1 MFLSEY
7 AVRKKGGERIFPSL
21 QTAAESVE
29 PCRGR
34 SIGSQQIAAERN
46 MLMKNP
52 MGTWKGVISVACCC
66 IGLLL
71 GGCGYNLDGYS
82 SSSSRA
88 ASVLGDGNQT
98 LRIDK
103 VEQVTMYPWVQY
115 YLRGI
120 TRDEVNLRRLARW
133 VDSGNADYL
142 LTITMPGFRVR
153 SSVSNRV
160 DNTLLSDTVVQLELV
175 VRSGKSG
182 NVVWRSGVISYSD
195 KFETVDEASA
205 IRDGL
210 KEALRRA
217 LDRMQQKF

>member
-1 MFLSEY
+1 M
-7 AVRKKGGERIFPSL
+7 KGPR
-21 QTAAESVE
+21 V
-29 PCRGR
+29 
-34 SIGSQQIAAERN
+34 
-46 MLMKNP
+46 
-52 MGTWKGVISVACCC
+52 TWKGLAAAVVCCL
-66 IGLLL
+66 GLFA
-71 GGCGYNLDGYS
+71 GGCGYELDGYS
-82 SSSSRA
+82 SGSSRA
-88 ASVLGDGNQT
+88 VSVLGDGNQT

-115 YLRGI
+115 YLRGL

-153 SSVSNRV
+153 SSISNSV
-160 DNTLLSDTVVQLELV
+160 DNTLLSDTEVQLELI

-182 NVVWRSGVISYSD
+182 TVVWRSGVVSYFD
-195 KFETVDEASA
+195 RFETVDEASA

>member
-1 MFLSEY
+1 MTRRHFQRE
-7 AVRKKGGERIFPSL
+7 
-21 QTAAESVE
+21 
-29 PCRGR
+29 RGR
-34 SIGSQQIAAERN
+34 AEGVAMRKG
-46 MLMKNP
+46 LMRKP
-52 MGTWKGVISVACCC
+52 RETWKGLLAAAVCCL
-66 IGLLL
+66 GLLA
-71 GGCGYNLDGYS
+71 GGCGYELDGYS

-88 ASVLGDGNQT
+88 VSVLGDGNQT
-98 LRIDK
+98 LRIEK

-142 LTITMPGFRVR
+142 LTINMPGFRVR
-153 SSVSNRV
+153 SAVSNRV

-182 NVVWRSGVISYSD
+182 AVVWRSGVISYYD

-205 IRDGL
+205 VRDGL

>member
-1 MFLSEY
+1 MHIL
-7 AVRKKGGERIFPSL
+7 RRKGGKSSLPSL
-21 QTAAESVE
+21 RTENAAQSFGKDFV
-29 PCRGR
+29 RASGF
-34 SIGSQQIAAERN
+34 AAKEC
-46 MLMKNP
+46 LMRKP
-52 MGTWKGVISVACCC
+52 RGTWKGMMAAAVCC
-66 IGLLL
+66 LSLFV
-71 GGCGYNLDGYS
+71 GGCGYELDGYS

-88 ASVLGDGNQT
+88 VSVLGDGNQT

-115 YLRGI
+115 YLRGLA
-120 TRDEVNLRRLARW
+120 RDEVNLRRLARW

-153 SSVSNRV
+153 SSVSNSV

-175 VRSGKSG
+175 VRSGKNG
-182 NVVWRSGVISYSD
+182 TVVWRSGVISYFD
-195 KFETVDEASA
+195 KYETVDEGNA

-217 LDRMQQKF
+217 FDRMQQKF

>member
-1 MFLSEY
+1 M
-7 AVRKKGGERIFPSL
+7 RKARK
-21 QTAAESVE
+21 
-29 PCRGR
+29 
-34 SIGSQQIAAERN
+34 
-46 MLMKNP
+46 
-52 MGTWKGVISVACCC
+52 TWKGLFAAAACCLS
-66 IGLLL
+66 LLV
-71 GGCGYNLDGYS
+71 GGCGYALDGYS
-82 SSSSRA
+82 SGSSRA
-88 ASVLGDGNQT
+88 VSVLGDGSQT
-98 LRIDK
+98 LKIEK

-153 SSVSNRV
+153 SAVSNRV
-160 DNTLLSDTVVQLELV
+160 DNTLLSDTLVQLELV

-182 NVVWRSGVISYSD
+182 TVVWRSGVISYHD
-195 KFETVDEASA
+195 KLETVNEANA
-205 IRDGL
+205 VRDGL

>member
-1 MFLSEY
+1 M
-7 AVRKKGGERIFPSL
+7 RKPRE
-21 QTAAESVE
+21 
-29 PCRGR
+29 
-34 SIGSQQIAAERN
+34 
-46 MLMKNP
+46 
-52 MGTWKGVISVACCC
+52 TWKGLLTATVCCLS
-66 IGLLL
+66 LLA
-71 GGCGYNLDGYS
+71 GGCGYALDGYS
-82 SSSSRA
+82 TSGSRA
-88 ASVLGDGNQT
+88 VSVLGDGNQT
-98 LRIDK
+98 LRIEK

-142 LTITMPGFRVR
+142 LTINMPGFRVR
-153 SSVSNRV
+153 SAVSNRV

-182 NVVWRSGVISYSD
+182 AIVWRSGVISYYD

-205 IRDGL
+205 VRDGL

-217 LDRMQQKF
+217 LDLMQQKF

>member
-1 MFLSEY
+1 MM
-7 AVRKKGGERIFPSL
+7 
-21 QTAAESVE
+21 
-29 PCRGR
+29 
-34 SIGSQQIAAERN
+34 N
-46 MLMKNP
+46 MP
-52 MGTWKGVISVACCC
+52 RGTWKLLLMAAACC
-66 IGLLL
+66 LSLAAS
-71 GGCGYNLDGYS
+71 GCGYGLDGFS
-82 SSSSRA
+82 SGSSRA
-88 ASVLGDGNQT
+88 VSVLGDGNST
-98 LRIDK
+98 LKIEK

-142 LTITMPGFRVR
+142 LAITMPGFRVR

-160 DNTLLSDTVVQLELV
+160 DNTLLSDTTVQLELV

-182 NVVWRSGVISYSD
+182 AVVWRSGVISYND

>member
-1 MFLSEY
+1 
-7 AVRKKGGERIFPSL
+7 
-21 QTAAESVE
+21 
-29 PCRGR
+29 
-34 SIGSQQIAAERN
+34 
-46 MLMKNP
+46 MLMRKNR
-52 MGTWKGVISVACCC
+52 GTWKALTAAAVCCLS
-66 IGLLL
+66 LLA
-71 GGCGYNLDGYS
+71 GGCGYELDGYS
-82 SSSSRA
+82 TSSSRA
-88 ASVLGDGNQT
+88 ESVLGDGNQT
-98 LRIDK
+98 IRIDK

-120 TRDEVNLRRLARW
+120 ARDEVNLRRLARW

-142 LTITMPGFRVR
+142 LTINMPGFRVR
-153 SSVSNRV
+153 SSISNSV

-182 NVVWRSGVISYSD
+182 TVVWRSGVISYSD

>member
-1 MFLSEY
+1 M
-7 AVRKKGGERIFPSL
+7 KGLR
-21 QTAAESVE
+21 V
-29 PCRGR
+29 
-34 SIGSQQIAAERN
+34 
-46 MLMKNP
+46 
-52 MGTWKGVISVACCC
+52 TWKGLVAAVVCCL
-66 IGLLL
+66 GLFA
-71 GGCGYNLDGYS
+71 GGCGYELDGYS
-82 SSSSRA
+82 SGSSRA
-88 ASVLGDGNQT
+88 VSVLGDGNQT

-115 YLRGI
+115 YLRGL

-153 SSVSNRV
+153 SSISNSV
-160 DNTLLSDTVVQLELV
+160 DNTLLSDTEVQLELI

-182 NVVWRSGVISYSD
+182 TVVWRSGVVSYFD
-195 KFETVDEASA
+195 RFETVDEASA

>member
-1 MFLSEY
+1 M
-7 AVRKKGGERIFPSL
+7 RK
-21 QTAAESVE
+21 QW
-29 PCRGR
+29 
-34 SIGSQQIAAERN
+34 
-46 MLMKNP
+46 
-52 MGTWKGVISVACCC
+52 GTWKRLTAAAICCLSLVA
-66 IGLLL
+66 
-71 GGCGYNLDGYS
+71 GGCGYTLDGYS

-88 ASVLGDGNQT
+88 ESVLGDGNQT

-142 LTITMPGFRVR
+142 LTINMPGFRVR
-153 SSVSNRV
+153 SSISNRV

-175 VRSGKSG
+175 IRSGKSG

-195 KFETVDEASA
+195 KFETVDESSA

>member
-1 MFLSEY
+1 MHIF
-7 AVRKKGGERIFPSL
+7 RRKGGKSSLPSFRTENAVQSFGVDFVPASGL
-21 QTAAESVE
+21 AAKEYFMRK
-29 PCRGR
+29 PR
-34 SIGSQQIAAERN
+34 
-46 MLMKNP
+46 
-52 MGTWKGVISVACCC
+52 GTWKGMMAAAVCC
-66 IGLLL
+66 LSLFV
-71 GGCGYNLDGYS
+71 GGCGYELDGYS

-88 ASVLGDGNQT
+88 VSVLGDGNQT

-115 YLRGI
+115 YLRGLA
-120 TRDEVNLRRLARW
+120 RDEVNLRRLARW

-153 SSVSNRV
+153 SSVSNSV

-175 VRSGKSG
+175 VRSGKNG
-182 NVVWRSGVISYSD
+182 TVVWRSGVISYFD
-195 KFETVDEASA
+195 KYETVDEGNA

-217 LDRMQQKF
+217 FDRMQQKF

>member
-1 MFLSEY
+1 MRIPR
-7 AVRKKGGERIFPSL
+7 VTRKGLI
-21 QTAAESVE
+21 T
-29 PCRGR
+29 
-34 SIGSQQIAAERN
+34 
-46 MLMKNP
+46 
-52 MGTWKGVISVACCC
+52 VAFCC
-66 IGLLL
+66 ISLLA

-82 SSSSRA
+82 SGSSRA
-88 ASVLGDGNQT
+88 VSVLGDGNQT

-142 LTITMPGFRVR
+142 LTIVMPGFRVR

-210 KEALRRA
+210 KDALRRA